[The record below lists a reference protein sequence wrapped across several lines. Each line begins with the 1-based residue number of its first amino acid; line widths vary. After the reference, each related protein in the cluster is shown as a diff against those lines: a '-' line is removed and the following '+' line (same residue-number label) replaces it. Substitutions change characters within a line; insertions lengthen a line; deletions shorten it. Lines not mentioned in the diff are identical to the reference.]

1 MKLVRPVRIQVAE
14 NTVGS
19 SLNPFTE
26 SFLRASFDLLSG
38 WLPYTAEEMLARYRE
53 KDPSFRFS
61 LTVVDERIYV
71 LFSLPWLDENGQLI
85 KDASP
90 ACAPVSLLVG
100 LVFNHDREVIADL
113 ALYHLAAA
121 DMHNEK
127 IRAAFEE
134 ESDWLYWQAYIVDEL
149 FLLDHEPE
157 KNEEVLVYTNAYT
170 GRDERQNGIFRN
182 LMNLSESFFA
192 REKSEITL
200 YSVISLDPDIACY
213 GKDKGISHSKNDIKN
228 PFQKEYRQYPY
239 LYNVANSQARQFY
252 ADHGVNNVGDAYEL
266 GHWQGANHQKPLLM
280 QCRHCIR
287 RLLGA
292 CKRENGAK
300 TEWKE
305 PLFLRMDDGKRLRL
319 QFDCQQC
326 QMNVYAEN

>member
-1 MKLVRPVRIQVAE
+1 MKLVRPVRIQVVE

-38 WLPYTAEEMLARYRE
+38 WLPYTAEEMLAKYRE

-200 YSVISLDPDIACY
+200 YSVISLDPDVACY
-213 GKDKGISHSKNDIKN
+213 GKDRLN
-228 PFQKEYRQYPY
+228 EPY
-239 LYNVANSQARQFY
+239 IYSMK
-252 ADHGVNNVGDAYEL
+252 D
-266 GHWQGANHQKPLLM
+266 
-280 QCRHCIR
+280 
-287 RLLGA
+287 
-292 CKRENGAK
+292 
-300 TEWKE
+300 E
-305 PLFLRMDDGKRLRL
+305 PARLR
-319 QFDCQQC
+319 
-326 QMNVYAEN
+326 NAEIIHKLGFTPLKLETDEEVEDGSLLWFAWKKSTFIELDPIS

>member
-1 MKLVRPVRIQVAE
+1 MASVQMDEALVRHFIPSSVLSQLRRLCVA
-14 NTVGS
+14 
-19 SLNPFTE
+19 
-26 SFLRASFDLLSG
+26 A
-38 WLPYTAEEMLARYRE
+38 
-53 KDPSFRFS
+53 
-61 LTVVDERIYV
+61 
-71 LFSLPWLDENGQLI
+71 LDSEI
-85 KDASP
+85 
-90 ACAPVSLLVG
+90 
-100 LVFNHDREVIADL
+100 
-113 ALYHLAAA
+113 AAA
-121 DMHNEK
+121 
-127 IRAAFEE
+127 A
-134 ESDWLYWQAYIVDEL
+134 
-149 FLLDHEPE
+149 
-157 KNEEVLVYTNAYT
+157 
-170 GRDERQNGIFRN
+170 
-182 LMNLSESFFA
+182 
-192 REKSEITL
+192 
-200 YSVISLDPDIACY
+200 ACY
-213 GKDKGISHSKNDIKN
+213 GKDKGISHPKNDIKN

-252 ADHGVNNVGDAYEL
+252 ADHGVNIVGDAYEL

>member
-26 SFLRASFDLLSG
+26 SFLRDSFDLLSG
-38 WLPYTAEEMLARYRE
+38 WLPYTAEEMLAKYRE
-53 KDPSFRFS
+53 KEPSFRFS

-85 KDASP
+85 TDASI

-100 LVFNHDREVIADL
+100 LVFSHDREVIADL

-149 FLLDHEPE
+149 FLLDHEAE
-157 KNEEVLVYTNAYT
+157 KNEEVLIYTNAYT

-200 YSVISLDPDIACY
+200 YSVISLDPDVACY
-213 GKDKGISHSKNDIKN
+213 GKDRLN
-228 PFQKEYRQYPY
+228 EPY
-239 LYNVANSQARQFY
+239 IYSMK
-252 ADHGVNNVGDAYEL
+252 D
-266 GHWQGANHQKPLLM
+266 
-280 QCRHCIR
+280 
-287 RLLGA
+287 
-292 CKRENGAK
+292 
-300 TEWKE
+300 E
-305 PLFLRMDDGKRLRL
+305 PVRLR
-319 QFDCQQC
+319 
-326 QMNVYAEN
+326 NAEIIRKLGFTPLKLETDEEVEDGSLLWFAWKKSTYIDLDPIS